1 MSSYILSSNWIEG
14 HFIHLFSVT
23 IHFLMIFD
31 IWHEQKNWFTFCTKM
46 DPLQVFSW
54 NWFFHSLA
62 LDLLY
67 INSLVYEARR
77 YFCMANQI
85 YHHVRFYYSGRDC
98 HDKRSRWVGIISRLV
113 HCIRER
119 NCRGTRACRSMHTFG
134 FPRQTHNSCYGF
146 HRTPT
151 FQVRSLLLR
160 SACTVLINRLVNL
173 KGKLI

>member
-1 MSSYILSSNWIEG
+1 
-14 HFIHLFSVT
+14 
-23 IHFLMIFD
+23 
-31 IWHEQKNWFTFCTKM
+31 
-46 DPLQVFSW
+46 
-54 NWFFHSLA
+54 
-62 LDLLY
+62 
-67 INSLVYEARR
+67 
-77 YFCMANQI
+77 MANQI

-98 HDKRSRWVGIISRLV
+98 HDKRSRVGIISRLV

>member
-1 MSSYILSSNWIEG
+1 MNRKTDLHSAQQWILSRRSAEID
-14 HFIHLFSVT
+14 FSIVS
-23 IHFLMIFD
+23 
-31 IWHEQKNWFTFCTKM
+31 CG
-46 DPLQVFSW
+46 
-54 NWFFHSLA
+54 
-62 LDLLY
+62 DLLY
-67 INSLVYEARR
+67 INSLVEEARR
-77 YFCMANQI
+77 YLCIANQI
-85 YHHVRFYYSGRDC
+85 YHHVRFCYSGIDC
-98 HDKRSRWVGIISRLV
+98 HDKRSRWGGIISRL
-113 HCIRER
+113 HSIRER